1 MAERKIYE
9 ARLNAGQMLRDRG
22 FALDSRVSD
31 IPFEDF
37 IDRVNGRMMIDM
49 YAESDCQDTESK
61 ATISCGES
69 RVYIRFLHSYFGLQ
83 KRLQQSTVD
92 KEIATAMNQLI
103 DQLQRKESS
112 GSPVRIIFVCEKSPH
127 KNLEGLLPSR
137 YPHVEVL
144 LFDHL
149 QINPTRHY
157 LVPRHELLPL
167 DEEGAFLSRIN
178 KDISQARR
186 ELPKIASTDPIV
198 RWCGFRPG
206 RICKIT
212 RSSEQTG
219 RSIYY
224 RMVI

>member
-1 MAERKIYE
+1 MTEREIYE

-37 IDRVNGRMMIDM
+37 IDRVNSRMMIDM
-49 YAESDCQDTESK
+49 YAESDCTDKKSLSTV
-61 ATISCGES
+61 SCGES
-69 RVYIRFLHSYFGLQ
+69 RVYIRFLHSFFGLQ

-92 KEIATAMNQLI
+92 KEIATVMNQLI
-103 DQLQRKESS
+103 EQNKESS
-112 GSPVRIIFVCEKSPH
+112 ASVVRIIFVCEKS
-127 KNLEGLLPSR
+127 LEGLLPSR

-157 LVPRHELLPL
+157 LVPGHELLPL
-167 DEEGAFLSRIN
+167 NEEAAFLSCIN

-198 RWCGFRPG
+198 RWYGFHSG
-206 RICKIT
+206 RICKII

-224 RMVI
+224 RLVV